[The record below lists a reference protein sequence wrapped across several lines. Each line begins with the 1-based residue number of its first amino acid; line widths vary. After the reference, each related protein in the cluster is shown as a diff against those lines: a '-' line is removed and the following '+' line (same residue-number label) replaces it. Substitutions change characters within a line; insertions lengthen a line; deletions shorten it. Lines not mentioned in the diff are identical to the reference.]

1 MNPRVSRLPDSSNV
15 ITGNS
20 RYGGKILYCSS
31 TAINKDAFTN
41 IALSISMFAECGA
54 GSVYPP
60 GVHEFIPCSTMTT
73 QCN

>member
-1 MNPRVSRLPDSSNV
+1 MNPRVSSLPDSSNV

-20 RYGGKILYCSS
+20 RYDGKILHCSS

-41 IALSISMFAECGA
+41 IALSISVFAECGA

-60 GVHEFIPCSTMTT
+60 GAHEFIPCFTMTT